1 MILRQ
6 KLKYLRKRM
15 GLSQLELAEKLQVSR
30 QAVSGW
36 EAGSSNPSI
45 ENMKSLSKLYS
56 VPLELLLNDDKT
68 LDSLDTEHRDDVPKK
83 RRKKVVL
90 VVFLI
95 SIVIVGIVF
104 VVSTFKIQKT
114 DAEGIIVEEIPGE
127 EIGNSGGQ
135 VFDLEWD

>member
-6 KLKYLRKRM
+6 KLKCLRKRM
-15 GLSQLELAEKLQVSR
+15 GLSQLDLAEKLRVSR

-95 SIVIVGIVF
+95 SIVIVGIPALGTEPLLAALCTIR
-104 VVSTFKIQKT
+104 SHSLTR
-114 DAEGIIVEEIPGE
+114 PM
-127 EIGNSGGQ
+127 
-135 VFDLEWD
+135 